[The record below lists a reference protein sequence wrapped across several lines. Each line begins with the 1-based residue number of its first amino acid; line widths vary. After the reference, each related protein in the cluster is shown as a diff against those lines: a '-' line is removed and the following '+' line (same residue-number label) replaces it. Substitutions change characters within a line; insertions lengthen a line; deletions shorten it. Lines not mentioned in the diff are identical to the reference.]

1 MPNKNGACGLL
12 YLRFPQP
19 VWQIC
24 PLWCLPNICSRTN
37 QFCRVH
43 TANNHIPSFDTMI
56 FQRFVIAW
64 QVFHLRCVKI
74 IISCCACFQYLIGA
88 FFFSCKAFSCVQCL
102 YVVRQRNRFRYR
114 TKQFDKSGFVTP
126 LIGRST
132 WNSVDPNPIPLWS
145 PFATAPFPFSMHG
158 VIFANNTSFSAKY
171 VKPVLTSSYFFMT
184 VASISPCSVTAGIG
198 TNDTSTPLPSRL
210 SCPFLGLMWHALP
223 SATSPQPNSFDPGM
237 PNSSINRDWQ
247 STDEFPV

>member
-1 MPNKNGACGLL
+1 MLAALEYFDLSVWATKAANCSCAAKSTFLTLTSACSRCNLPDSLFGAALDKYLPNKNGACGLL

-43 TANNHIPSFDTMI
+43 TANNHISSFDTMI
-56 FQRFVIAW
+56 FQRFVIVW

-88 FFFSCKAFSCVQCL
+88 FFFSRKAFSCVQCL

-114 TKQFDKSGFVTP
+114 TKQFDKSGLAV
-126 LIGRST
+126 
-132 WNSVDPNPIPLWS
+132 
-145 PFATAPFPFSMHG
+145 
-158 VIFANNTSFSAKY
+158 
-171 VKPVLTSSYFFMT
+171 
-184 VASISPCSVTAGIG
+184 
-198 TNDTSTPLPSRL
+198 
-210 SCPFLGLMWHALP
+210 
-223 SATSPQPNSFDPGM
+223 
-237 PNSSINRDWQ
+237 NR
-247 STDEFPV
+247 